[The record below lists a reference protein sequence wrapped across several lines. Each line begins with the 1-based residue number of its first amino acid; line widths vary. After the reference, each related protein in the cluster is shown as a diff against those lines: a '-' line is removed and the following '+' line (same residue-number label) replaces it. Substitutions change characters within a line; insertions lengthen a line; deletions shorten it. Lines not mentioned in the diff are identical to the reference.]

1 MPLVR
6 AGSGQCLENKLRGEW
21 EARVLVNGKCGVEGR
36 LCHTARRHLLVVGCV
51 GGAALNTWVHEAQA
65 LHSLFLLIE
74 SRVEIFEEISF
85 SFQW

>member
-1 MPLVR
+1 MESVVLRAASATQRGDIYWWWVR
-6 AGSGQCLENKLRGEW
+6 
-21 EARVLVNGKCGVEGR
+21 
-36 LCHTARRHLLVVGCV
+36 CV